1 MKFITA
7 IMICALSC
15 TVASGAVRRPV
26 AQSAGGTASHSSASE
41 AQTAHQEDADS
52 LRADLK
58 KMRALVQQM
67 ETNLAFVDTTQTPL
81 KHQFQLEI
89 DMWKTV
95 IDHMEKRLNADKAR

>member
-1 MKFITA
+1 MRLITV
-7 IMICALSC
+7 IMICTLSC
-15 TVASGAVRRPV
+15 TCASGAVHRPV
-26 AQSAGGTASHSSASE
+26 PQSAGGPAARSAD
-41 AQTAHQEDADS
+41 AQAAHQEGTDD
-52 LRADLK
+52 LRDDLK

-95 IDHMEKRLNADKAR
+95 IDHMEKRLNTSKPR